1 MARTVTPVI
10 DGGRLLVRLEAL
22 ARIGATA
29 SGGVTRE
36 AWSPEDLAARNVVAG
51 WMAEAGLDV
60 TVDAAA
66 NLLGRRPGRTGRW
79 LATGSHLDT
88 VIDAGPY
95 DGAYGVVA
103 AVEAA
108 AALHTA
114 DLDHGIIVAAFAN
127 EEGARSTAGMTGS
140 HACAG
145 RLDAAALAQVD
156 DEGATVAERIRA
168 AGGDPEAAAIVA
180 AAWHPL
186 VLDAFIELHVEQGPV
201 LHAAGV
207 PVGVVTGVTGRQVLD
222 LTIAGAANHAGTTPM
237 DVRFDALA
245 AAAEVVLTVEELPSK
260 GLLRVATTGHLV
272 ASPNVRNVIA
282 GRVSLGVD
290 LRDEDADRLDATMA
304 EVDALLA
311 AIAARRRVTIDI
323 TWGQRVMPVAAD
335 PAIAA
340 AARAAA
346 SSLGLAS
353 LDLPSGAGHDAQILG
368 ATGLPI
374 GMVFVPSVAG
384 VSHSPLEH
392 TEPEHLVAGARVLL
406 ATLVEL
412 DRSTPSRQAAV

>member
-1 MARTVTPVI
+1 
-10 DGGRLLVRLEAL
+10 
-22 ARIGATA
+22 
-29 SGGVTRE
+29 
-36 AWSPEDLAARNVVAG
+36 
-51 WMAEAGLDV
+51 MAEAGLDV

-66 NLLGRRPGRTGRW
+66 NLIGRRPGRTGRW
-79 LATGSHLDT
+79 LAIGSHLDT
-88 VIDAGPY
+88 VIDGGPY

-237 DVRFDALA
+237 DLRVDALA

-260 GLLRVATTGHLV
+260 GLLRVATTGHVV

-290 LRDEDADRLDATMA
+290 LRDEDAARLDATMA

-412 DRSTPSRQAAV
+412 DRSTPCRQAAV